1 MARQQRSVPS
11 GRSAYFQQAVKELGK
26 KGTPP
31 QGDQSKNPENDNT
44 FIPEDAK
51 YTVIGIH
58 NGWYQFVWEG
68 PNGEPGGYVVTNGQS
83 SMFFDETGNMV
94 MSTGVP
100 GDSGCGGKF
109 ILNGTDELHNVSKF
123 ALEAKGTV
131 ETAKGTT
138 NKTTGKKNTNQR
150 EVDRDPAISLYA
162 SGDTAIESNG
172 GEVGIK
178 GDNIIIN
185 AVKTLTLKAGEAIN
199 IESGDG
205 SGKVN
210 IHTGDYNINA
220 AFLNEKITGGKHQD
234 VDGTSVT
241 NQILPGAQQ
250 ATNSMGTI
258 NHRIFGNYYVGLE
271 GQINMVSTTG
281 NINLWSK
288 ASGYSL
294 RTLGMSNEYIMGHK
308 VSKIFGVKSPVS
320 PGTDTWNILLG
331 TNKSSLKVKAFG
343 GFDVHSFFGK
353 NKFFMVGLVNVD
365 VVGVTKVKSPTI
377 FLN

>member
-1 MARQQRSVPS
+1 MAVQK
-11 GRSAYFQQAVKELGK
+11 GSANANSPAAAAFKD

-31 QGDQSKNPENDNT
+31 QGDQSKNPENNQT

-109 ILNGTDELHNVSKF
+109 IVNGTDELHSVNRLAV
-123 ALEAKGTV
+123 EAKGTT
-131 ETAKGTT
+131 ETPKGEK
-138 NKTTGKKNTNQR
+138 NKTTGKTNPN
-150 EVDRDPAISLYA
+150 EVDRDAAISLYA

-234 VDGTSVT
+234 IDGTSVT

-258 NHRIFGNYYVGLE
+258 NHRILGNYYVGLE
-271 GQINMVSTTG
+271 GQINMVTTTG

-294 RTLGMSNEYIMGHK
+294 ITKGMSNEYIMGHK
-308 VSKIFGVKSPVS
+308 VSKIFGVKSKVS

-331 TNKSSLKVKAFG
+331 KNKSSLKVKAFG

>member
-1 MARQQRSVPS
+1 MPVQKGSTTAKVA
-11 GRSAYFQQAVKELGK
+11 GAAALKN

-31 QGDQSKNPENDNT
+31 QGDQSKNPENNQT

-109 ILNGTDELHNVSKF
+109 IVNGTDELHSVSRL
-123 ALEAKGTV
+123 AVEAR
-131 ETAKGTT
+131 GTT
-138 NKTTGKKNTNQR
+138 ETPKGEKNKTTGKTNPN
-150 EVDRDPAISLYA
+150 EVERDAAISLYA
-162 SGDTAIESNG
+162 SGDTAIESTG

-234 VDGTSVT
+234 IDGTSVT

-258 NHRIFGNYYVGLE
+258 NHKILGNYYVGVGIPGKGGHYNLRADSNITLE
-271 GQINMVSTTG
+271 SRT
-281 NINLWSK
+281 
-288 ASGYSL
+288 AGYSL
-294 RTLGMSNEYIMGHK
+294 QTLGMSHERIMGHK
-308 VSKIFGVKSPVS
+308 KSYIFGEKSKVS
-320 PGTDTWNILLG
+320 PGTDTWFQFLNKNKNSLNI
-331 TNKSSLKVKAFG
+331 KAFG
-343 GFDVHSFFGK
+343 GFNVLSKFGK
-353 NKFFMVGLVNVD
+353 NTFNIAGLVKAD
-365 VVGVTKVKSPTI
+365 ILGVTKVKSPTI